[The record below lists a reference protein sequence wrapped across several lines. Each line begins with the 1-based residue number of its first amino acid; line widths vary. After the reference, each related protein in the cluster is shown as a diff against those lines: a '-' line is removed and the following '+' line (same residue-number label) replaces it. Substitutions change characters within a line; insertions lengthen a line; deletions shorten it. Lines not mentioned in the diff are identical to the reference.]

1 MKIFVSIKRHFG
13 PTEKCFV
20 ALHPRLVLQA
30 TVPEDARGGHQ
41 DPEDVPRVQRAA
53 EIRADA
59 DRVHADAGHDQ
70 VRAKQKYFYTN

>member
-20 ALHPRLVLQA
+20 ALHPRLVLPA

>member
-1 MKIFVSIKRHFG
+1 MSIKRHFG
-13 PTEKCFV
+13 ATEKCFV

-70 VRAKQKYFYTN
+70 VRAKQKYFNIN